1 MLYVVLE
8 SDINPIINFFF
19 RSKVKSNRIFFFRL
33 IHKIIHY
40 WIYFIFIQNI
50 KELYAYTLQGGD

>member
-19 RSKVKSNRIFFFRL
+19 RSKVKSNRIFFCCL